1 MSTILIYDFI
11 QNDKGLISELFHKC
25 TTSLISEHLLL
36 ISELFHKCAT
46 SLISEHLL
54 PPSPLLRIYL
64 VTTCV
69 FQLGIEISI
78 SLSAFTF
85 LLQTSKSL
93 PKKTHLNLLK
103 IVLTKYSQGML
114 FIALQQR
121 CGDTS

>member
-11 QNDKGLISELFHKC
+11 QNDKG
-25 TTSLISEHLLL
+25 L

-103 IVLTKYSQGML
+103 IFLTKYSPGML